1 MATQRR
7 TAVATTAA
15 FIEEVEPEPTPE
27 PEAPDNTELEP
38 DEEPDVTS
46 GQVDGDESKPEPT
59 PEQEIP
65 PVLPSGAMCG
75 ACGAGVSTAMIMS
88 LCVLGFGRFRRRWK
102 D

>member
-1 MATQRR
+1 MTTQRR

-15 FIEEVEPEPTPE
+15 FIEDVEPEPTPE

-46 GQVDGDESKPEPT
+46 GQVDGDESKPEPM

-65 PVLPSGAMCG
+65 PAPHWEPC
-75 ACGAGVSTAMIMS
+75 
-88 LCVLGFGRFRRRWK
+88 FGRAELERPR
-102 D
+102 